1 MAENWDNKTN
11 SNGPVLR
18 GENNGG
24 GEARDETSKIIES
37 YKNPRYRYLV
47 LGILTTVYVSNFVD
61 RQVINVLAQYIIE
74 DLEISDGQFGMLSG
88 LSFAAIYTTLSIPIA
103 RWADISNRRNIIAV
117 AVSIW
122 SVICLLYTS
131 PSPRDLSTSRMPSS
145 A

>member
-61 RQVINVLAQYIIE
+61 RQVINVLAQYII
-74 DLEISDGQFGMLSG
+74 
-88 LSFAAIYTTLSIPIA
+88 
-103 RWADISNRRNIIAV
+103 
-117 AVSIW
+117 
-122 SVICLLYTS
+122 CLLYTS
-131 PSPRDLSTSRMPSS
+131 PSPRDS
-145 A
+145 